1 MGRLISI
8 IGNSGSGKTT
18 LARRLEETGQFT
30 VFFEQ
35 HTERPFQAAF
45 ARDARYGLVNQ
56 IDYLLYRAEQERVIR
71 EQPGVCIQDGGLD
84 LDFHVFTALFH
95 RRGYLSED
103 EFGLCERLY
112 CMLRAAM
119 PAPEVFICLTAPLPV
134 MAQRKASRGRA
145 LDISVTADLEVM
157 EELLQTM
164 RDAMI
169 RQSPPP
175 RWITLD
181 TGTEDIQYG
190 STVDQ
195 LLRILEQ
202 PVSR

>member
-1 MGRLISI
+1 MDLSFSCRFDGVEGSEIRRIFSLLSVPDMIS
-8 IGNSGSGKTT
+8 
-18 LARRLEETGQFT
+18 
-30 VFFEQ
+30 
-35 HTERPFQAAF
+35 F
-45 ARDARYGLVNQ
+45 A
-56 IDYLLYRAEQERVIR
+56 
-71 EQPGVCIQDGGLD
+71 GG
-84 LDFHVFTALFH
+84 
-95 RRGYLSED
+95 
-103 EFGLCERLY
+103 
-112 CMLRAAM
+112 M

-134 MAQRKASRGRA
+134 LAQRKASRGRV